1 MSCSIFSLD
10 SNKCTLCYSCVRNC
24 PVKAINVKTG
34 DTIPEINPARCI
46 GCGNCIKSCA
56 FNAISIFDSREIVK
70 ELINSEAKIAA
81 ICDPSIAGEFED
93 ITDYRKFVQ
102 MIRQLGFDYV
112 TEVAFGVD
120 LIANKQAKLIG
131 EKTGKYYLTSHCPVI
146 NLYVEK
152 YHPELLNN
160 LTKTVTPASATAVA
174 LREIYGQDLKIVNI
188 SPCYGA
194 KKDLYRHE
202 NSAKIDAVLSF
213 RELRKLF
220 KEFHI
225 KEENVEYS
233 DFDPPFGN
241 KGSLYP
247 IPEGYV
253 EACGLS
259 TSLIDSDFIT
269 AQGKTD
275 ATDAIKQFEEH
286 GNRFNKHFN
295 LYFCKGC
302 IVGPGSSI
310 NGQKFIRHNLVT
322 NYSVKRT
329 SILNRAN
336 WENNIEKYKNNIN
349 LQTSFKTNYQV
360 LDHPSEEKI
369 ESAFAE
375 LGKEKSGRHIDCR
388 SCGYESCYELAEAI
402 AQGIASPD
410 MCFTHTQSGNR
421 TFISKL
427 NETNKKLERT
437 YNENQELKENINTQI
452 TNNYELSRALSIFV
466 QNLNIGVAIVDSNLK
481 ISESNHHFIDILG
494 EEAKEINEI
503 IPGLVGASIVSLVPK
518 NISSQINFILKG
530 SENIIN
536 KDCGFED
543 RLLNTTIFSLIPRKS
558 ICVLFRNLY
567 DKEAKPE
574 EIINRVTEIIDDNL
588 RQVQQIGFIL
598 GEGAAKTEKML
609 NTIIKLTKNT
619 QSDDGEKAGE
629 KTNS

>member
-10 SNKCTLCYSCVRNC
+10 SDKCTLCYSCVRNC
-24 PVKAINVKTG
+24 PVKAIHVRTG
-34 DTIPEINPARCI
+34 ETIPEINSDRCI
-46 GCGNCIKSCA
+46 GCGNCIKACT
-56 FNAISIFDSREIVK
+56 FNAISIFDARETVK
-70 ELINSEAKIAA
+70 ELIKSEYKVAA

-102 MIRQLGFDYV
+102 MIRQIGFDYV

-120 LIANKQAKLIG
+120 LIANHQARVINQ
-131 EKTGKYYLTSHCPVI
+131 KTGKYYLTSHCPVM

-152 YHPELLNN
+152 YHPDLINN
-160 LTKTVTPASATAVA
+160 LTKTVTPASATATA
-174 LREIYGQDLKIVNI
+174 LREIYGKELKIVNI

-194 KKDLYRHE
+194 KKDLNRHE
-202 NSAKIDAVLSF
+202 NTAKIDAVLSF

-220 KEFHI
+220 REFHI
-225 KEENVEYS
+225 KEENVEFS
-233 DFDPPFGN
+233 EFDPPLGN

-253 EACGLS
+253 EACNLS
-259 TSLIDSDFIT
+259 TALMESEFIT

-286 GNRFNKHFN
+286 GNRFNKNFN

-322 NYSVKRT
+322 NYAIKRT
-329 SILNRAN
+329 SKLNRSN
-336 WENNIEKYKNNIN
+336 WEENIEKHKFNLD
-349 LQTSFKTNYQV
+349 LQTTFESKYQN
-360 LDHPSEEKI
+360 LEHPTEEKI
-369 ESAFAE
+369 EAAFKE

-427 NETNKKLERT
+427 NETNKKLEKSF
-437 YNENQELKENINTQI
+437 NENQELKENINTQI
-452 TNNYELSRALSIFV
+452 TNNYELSKALSIFV

-481 ISESNHHFIDILG
+481 ILESNHQFIEILG
-494 EEAKEINEI
+494 DEAKEINEI

-518 NISSQINFILKG
+518 NISSQIDFILKG

-536 KDCGFED
+536 RDCEFGE

-567 DKEAKPE
+567 DKETKPE
-574 EIINRVTEIIDDNL
+574 EIINRVTEIIDENL

-619 QSDDGEKAGE
+619 Q
-629 KTNS
+629 